1 MSKRL
6 ITVTLLSTSLATLAA
21 LAGCVSV
28 KPGTVVAPVAP
39 TTTKEDAARKLEL
52 VKVERARAEARFA
65 AGEQVCYTK
74 FFTNNCLDKVREEH
88 RVALANVR
96 AIEIEAEHFQRK
108 TRADERDA
116 ALVESNQKF
125 AEEQEK
131 LRLNPPPPPKT
142 EQPAP
147 PPRPASK
154 VDRNAEHAARIK
166 KIEAQEQAGA
176 AQREANVKAF
186 EARKAASEQRLKDV
200 ERKKAETARTQAEK
214 AAAEKAAADK
224 AAAEKEAAEKA
235 AAPRRQ

>member
-1 MSKRL
+1 MSKN
-6 ITVTLLSTSLATLAA
+6 LSMIELAA
-21 LAGCVSV
+21 AVAFSLLAGCVSV
-28 KPGTVVAPVAP
+28 KPGSVVAPVAP
-39 TTTKEDAARKLEL
+39 TATKEDAARKLEL

-65 AGEQVCYTK
+65 AGEQLCYTK

-116 ALVESNQKF
+116 ALVESNKKF
-125 AEEQEK
+125 AAEQEK
-131 LRLNPPPPPKT
+131 LRANPPPPPKT

-147 PPRPASK
+147 PPRPPSK
-154 VDRNAEHAARIK
+154 VDRSAEHAARIK
-166 KIEAQEQAGA
+166 RLETQEQAGA

-186 EARKAASEQRLKDV
+186 EARKLASEQRLKDV
-200 ERKKAETARTQAEK
+200 ERKKAETAKAQADK

-224 AAAEKEAAEKA
+224 AAADKAAKA
-235 AAPRRQ
+235 AAPAK